1 MSLHRRFIKSQQLGK
16 LNGWFDHVAE
26 RFSYNV
32 KNFSCDSFACLWKE
46 VPFLLRLLMR
56 SLQVLLEV
64 KCLQQIRFSLTIFLK
79 SSFTRKITLDQLV
92 KSWVKPFTFKLTH
105 TMIIE
110 RCTCICLT
118 LSLLACLTMVSHP
131 TCCIITGTTAWAFFL
146 TSPLRSSKQEY
157 RGATTAARV
166 EGRFFSTGNFS
177 SNQPNTWRIQTKISQ
192 EAQQLKIWERKSD
205 NQKSSPTTK
214 SRFSP
219 NTIFSK

>member
-1 MSLHRRFIKSQQLGK
+1 MIRTFCRTKFEKYYNRERLGNENERNKRSLARLLMAYNMESGK
-16 LNGWFDHVAE
+16 
-26 RFSYNV
+26 FSN
-32 KNFSCDSFACLWKE
+32 KSFACLWKE

-118 LSLLACLTMVSHP
+118 LSLLACLTMLSQP

-157 RGATTAARV
+157 RGATTATRV

-177 SNQPNTWRIQTKISQ
+177 SNQPNTWRMQTKLAKKLNS
-192 EAQQLKIWERKSD
+192 
-205 NQKSSPTTK
+205 
-214 SRFSP
+214 
-219 NTIFSK
+219 